1 MPGPERYRRNPAVSE
16 TDLDG
21 EIFLVEPESE
31 EVFYLDTM
39 GAGLWR
45 LISEPLTLDE
55 AISVYQIAFP
65 EVDRRTVESDLE
77 AALQILLD
85 RGLVTVET

>member
-1 MPGPERYRRNPAVSE
+1 MTGPVRYQRNPAVSE
-16 TDLDG
+16 TELDG

-45 LISEPLTLDE
+45 LIAAPQTLE
-55 AISVYQIAFP
+55 ETIAIFHTAFP
-65 EVDRRTVESDLE
+65 DADRQTVESDLR
-77 AALQILLD
+77 AALQTLLD
-85 RGLVTVET
+85 RALVVAVR